1 MLWSAVASE
10 APPLCAAA
18 SSQYH
23 RAVAGGSST
32 LPTADCQL
40 PIYGMASIVN
50 HQSAIA
56 NVTIHPVLQ
65 GGTDSIQSGAALR
78 LAPHSKVHRNVRFR
92 ASIAAL

>member
-1 MLWSAVASE
+1 
-10 APPLCAAA
+10 
-18 SSQYH
+18 
-23 RAVAGGSST
+23 
-32 LPTADCQL
+32 
-40 PIYGMASIVN
+40 MASIVN

-65 GGTDSIQSGAALR
+65 GGTDSIPSGAALR